1 MTDTTVPASETVTV
15 EMSQEVVNLLSAH
28 LHDALL
34 DANRGNLRLVDEPYV
49 YGGLTSALR
58 ALPATELPTGD
69 VGAADGFTDCEEA
82 YVHETGEIDPG
93 VLHA

>member
-34 DANRGNLRLVDEPYV
+34 DANRGNLRLVDEP
-49 YGGLTSALR
+49 
-58 ALPATELPTGD
+58 
-69 VGAADGFTDCEEA
+69 
-82 YVHETGEIDPG
+82 
-93 VLHA
+93 